1 MPPSRHAVVSGASIA
16 GLCTAFWLDRAGW
29 RVTVVERAPRFR
41 DGGQNVDVRGLARQ
55 VLGGMGLFDAVK
67 AQNTTETGTVV
78 VDRRGN
84 VTATLPTDGPE
95 GATAEL
101 EVLRG
106 DLARTILDALPERVA
121 LVYGDSI
128 THLDDTGPTTVVTTE
143 TGRTLH
149 ADLVVVAEGVRS
161 RTRALVFG
169 DEEVRLRD
177 MEITMVVGT
186 IPRTPE
192 DTLQWRWHN
201 AVGGRSVHLR
211 PDNHGTTRAILA
223 YSPGDD
229 LTVLDRAAAL
239 SVVRDRYRGVGWAG
253 PRILDALKDA
263 DDLYIDKLTQIRMDT
278 WHRGRIVV
286 VGDAAWCVTLMGGG
300 GSSLALIGGYI
311 LARSLHGAPDGDLD
325 RGLQAYEEWM
335 RPLVSS
341 VQRIPLALVHFA
353 YPRTRIGLAARRVAD
368 RLLTTTL
375 LRLIVRRLHTRG
387 DDTQPL
393 PRWGAGT

>member
-1 MPPSRHAVVSGASIA
+1 V
-16 GLCTAFWLDRAGW
+16 L
-29 RVTVVERAPRFR
+29 
-41 DGGQNVDVRGLARQ
+41 LA
-55 VLGGMGLFDAVK
+55 
-67 AQNTTETGTVV
+67 VV
-78 VDRRGN
+78 VDRHGK

-106 DLARTILDALPERVA
+106 DLARTILDALPDRVA

-128 THLDDTGPTTVVTTE
+128 KHLDDTGPTTTVTTE

-161 RTRALVFG
+161 RTRALVF
-169 DEEVRLRD
+169 DEEEVRRRD

-229 LTVLDRAAAL
+229 LTVLDRTAAL
-239 SVVRDRYRGVGWAG
+239 TVVRDRYRDVGWAA
-253 PRILDALKDA
+253 PRILDALPHA

-278 WHRGRIVV
+278 WHRGRTVV

-311 LARSLHGAPDGDLD
+311 LARSLHGARDGDLD
-325 RGLQAYEEWM
+325 RGLRAYEEWM

-353 YPRTRIGLAARRVAD
+353 YPRTRIGLATRRVAD
-368 RLLTTTL
+368 KLLTTTL
-375 LRLIVRRLHTRG
+375 LRLIVQRLHTRG
-387 DDTQPL
+387 TDTQPL
-393 PRWGAGT
+393 PRWGTTI